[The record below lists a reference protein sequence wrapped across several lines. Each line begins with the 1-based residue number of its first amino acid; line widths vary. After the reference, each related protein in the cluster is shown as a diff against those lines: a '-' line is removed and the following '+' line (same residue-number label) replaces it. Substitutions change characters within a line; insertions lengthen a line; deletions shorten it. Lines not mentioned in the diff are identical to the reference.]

1 MNKQGMIE
9 QRLIKRALFF
19 VQKKNQILIL
29 NTKIFRVRI
38 DIIEKKE

>member
-9 QRLIKRALFF
+9 QRLINRALFF